1 MRYIKQYIVILYE
14 QYIQILVP
22 VHIHIGYVHT
32 GIHVHV
38 VSANSPMTTKVSQ
51 IYYPNDYA
59 YTCTLQMK
67 IKALTDLL
75 NEICMANLPTED
87 IYCFH
92 LTTITMIFIGAAA
105 HRLK

>member
-14 QYIQILVP
+14 QYIQILAP
-22 VHIHIGYVHT
+22 VHIHIGFVH
-32 GIHVHV
+32 IHV
-38 VSANSPMTTKVSQ
+38 VSANSLRTTKVLQ

-75 NEICMANLPTED
+75 NEICMANLPRYLLFSFDNHYYD
-87 IYCFH
+87 IHWCSCS
-92 LTTITMIFIGAAA
+92 
-105 HRLK
+105 